1 MSTLQVSLAVVGG
14 LVLAGVVAHSAWSSR
29 KNAPRQADE
38 PAFSNSGLEPRMPA
52 MDPLFDA
59 GAATDSKAALELPSA
74 LPLPVA
80 DKRLGLDALV
90 DALCPIRLEHAI
102 YGEAAIQSLPP
113 TRRAGSKPFAIE
125 GLNADTQVWE
135 RAQPGQRYSAFQ
147 AGVQLANR
155 TGPLNEIEFSEF
167 VVKAQGFADAINGA
181 PEFPEML
188 DAVAHARELDQF
200 AGENDAHLCFT
211 LRAQSA
217 AWSTG
222 YIHQNAARMGFV
234 PGAIPGR
241 MVLPSATP
249 GMPHVLSLVFDTQAA
264 LAEDMTQSAVRE
276 FSLNLEVPHVDRGE
290 RPFVQLR
297 ETAIALA
304 AAMDGMITDDQG
316 QFVSRDSMDH
326 IGAELEKLYDVLDA
340 REFSAGSPLARRL
353 FN

>member
-1 MSTLQVSLAVVGG
+1 MSTLQISLAVTGG
-14 LVLAGVVAHSAWSSR
+14 VVLAAIVAHSAWSAR
-29 KNAPRQADE
+29 KNTPRQPEGPALSSEALRE
-38 PAFSNSGLEPRMPA
+38 PML
-52 MDPLFDA
+52 DPLMDA
-59 GAATDSKAALELPSA
+59 GAATLDSDALVLPKA

-90 DALCPIRLEHAI
+90 DAIAPIRLEHAL
-102 YGEAAIQSLPP
+102 YGQAALNAMPP

-135 RAQPGQRYSAFQ
+135 TPHASQRYSAFQ

-167 VVKAQGFADAINGA
+167 VVKTQGFADAINGT

-200 AGENDAHLCFT
+200 AGTHDAHLGFC
-211 LRAQSA
+211 LRAVGA
-217 AWSTG
+217 AWSPG
-222 YIHQNAARMGFV
+222 YIQQHAARLGLV

-249 GMPHVLSLVFDTQAA
+249 GLPPILSLVFDTQAA
-264 LAEDMTQSAVRE
+264 LAEDLTQSAVHE
-276 FSLNLEVPHVDRGE
+276 LDLKLEVPHVDRSE
-290 RPFVQLR
+290 RPFQRLR
-297 ETAIALA
+297 EVALSLA
-304 AAMDGMITDDQG
+304 SSMDGRVTDDHG
-316 QFVSRDSMDH
+316 QALSSGTMDQ
-326 IGAELEKLYDVLDA
+326 IGADLEQRYDQLDS

-353 FN
+353 FS

>member
-38 PAFSNSGLEPRMPA
+38 PVFSNSGLEPREPM
-52 MDPLFDA
+52 MDPLADA
-59 GAATDSKAALELPSA
+59 GAATDSSAALELPSA

-90 DALCPIRLEHAI
+90 DSLCPIRLEHAI

-125 GLNADTQVWE
+125 GLNADTQIWE
-135 RAQPGQRYSAFQ
+135 PAQPGQRYSAFQ

-200 AGENDAHLCFT
+200 AGQHDAHLCFT

-222 YIHQNAARMGFV
+222 YIHQNASRLGFV

-241 MVLPSATP
+241 MVLPSTLQ

-276 FSLNLEVPHVDRGE
+276 VSLNLEVPHVDRSE
-290 RPFVQLR
+290 RPFVRLR
-297 ETAIALA
+297 ETAISLA
-304 AAMDGMITDDQG
+304 ASMDGMITDDQG
-316 QFVSRDSMDH
+316 QFVSRDAMDH
-326 IGAELEKLYDVLDA
+326 IGAELEKLYDKLDE